1 MAKVEGRTKREA
13 ININNISYLLASLV
27 LAGILGLSA
36 IPVRAY
42 EGLVPEEINHTDMDP
57 TDDVHGGQTGLREL
71 ESATDPLLSS
81 WTRGDEVWTARTIKR

>member
-1 MAKVEGRTKREA
+1 VAKVEGRTKSEA

-42 EGLVPEEINHTDMDP
+42 DGFVPEEVILP
-57 TDDVHGGQTGLREL
+57 TLTRQTMSMGGRQGYENSNQRRILY
-71 ESATDPLLSS
+71 
-81 WTRGDEVWTARTIKR
+81 

>member
-36 IPVRAY
+36 IPVRAD
-42 EGLVPEEINHTDMDP
+42 EGLVSEEIIITDIDP
-57 TDDVHGGQTGLREL
+57 TDDVHWEQTGLSEL
-71 ESATDPLLSS
+71 
-81 WTRGDEVWTARTIKR
+81 